1 MKKPELTEANTIYL
15 TRRLTKMIED
25 LEISPETKIEILRNL
40 SLLKIEIKN
49 KNEKTFF
56 QYFTNYFSSKKD

>member
-1 MKKPELTEANTIYL
+1 MKAEQSKANAIYL

-25 LEISPETKIEILRNL
+25 LEISPDTKKEILRNI

-56 QYFTNYFSSKKD
+56 KYFSNYFSSKKD

>member
-1 MKKPELTEANTIYL
+1 MKTELTEANAIYL
-15 TRRLTKMIED
+15 TRKLTRMIED
-25 LEISPETKIEILRNL
+25 LEISPETKKEILQNI

>member
-1 MKKPELTEANTIYL
+1 MKKPELTEANAIYL

-56 QYFTNYFSSKKD
+56 QYFSNYFLSKKD